1 MIEQIEATLT
11 DAAIELTETELKA
24 LHLQKRI
31 EQIEKSIRRGKTLQ
45 RLVFL
50 LENPDACYD
59 AKEGLFLR
67 AMLSF
72 KDIVDNN
79 ITRSEAEAAWNKYM
93 DNPNKDDDAVLRGG
107 IMIQSSKIEGMRVIL
122 GKPFVN
128 WEESFDT
135 ALAET
140 QLLSLEESLALVE
153 AEFLLENEIDG

>member
-1 MIEQIEATLT
+1 MRNEKTMIEEIEAKLT

-31 EQIEKSIRRGKTLQ
+31 EQVERSISRGKTLQ

-67 AMLSF
+67 GMLSF
-72 KDIVDNN
+72 KDIVNN
-79 ITRSEAEAAWNKYM
+79 TITRAEAEAAWNRYIN
-93 DNPNKDDDAVLRGG
+93 NPNKDDDSILTSG
-107 IMIQSSKIEGMRVIL
+107 ILIQSSKIEGMRVIL

-140 QLLSLEESLALVE
+140 QLLSLEEELT
-153 AEFLLENEIDG
+153 LLEAEIDG